1 MSQCVFFISEVSEEL
16 LSSLFLCLHVCTPE
30 LEISGSAAVEPRQ
43 DGAGVFLLPVVEVF
57 TVPIHVC
64 VMRSENTLYL
74 MAIRRRAGYFRL
86 GVWVAA
92 VRMSETDR

>member
-1 MSQCVFFISEVSEEL
+1 MCVCLSVS
-16 LSSLFLCLHVCTPE
+16 TPV
-30 LEISGSAAVEPRQ
+30 LEISGSAAIEPMQ
-43 DGAGVFLLPVVEVF
+43 EGAGFFLLPVVEVF

-74 MAIRRRAGYFRL
+74 MAIRRQAGYFRL
-86 GVWVAA
+86 SVWVAA